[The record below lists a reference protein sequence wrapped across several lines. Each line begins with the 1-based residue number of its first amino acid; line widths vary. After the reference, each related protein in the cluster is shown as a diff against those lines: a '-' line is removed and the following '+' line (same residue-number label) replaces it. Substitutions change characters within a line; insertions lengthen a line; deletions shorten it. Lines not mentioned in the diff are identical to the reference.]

1 MLDRKFI
8 LENLE
13 AVRSN
18 CTNRG
23 VDVDLDRFAE
33 LDEKRRSL
41 QQELDRLNQEANAT
55 AKSIKGAQDAEAR
68 QKLIDQGKQL
78 RTRRGEVEEELQQAK
93 EELEALQSIIP
104 NMSHPAAPIG
114 ASDADNAELER
125 GATPLPSFDFKPLDH
140 LEIGEKLDLI
150 DM

>member
-18 CTNRG
+18 CANRG
-23 VDVDLDRFAE
+23 IDVDLDSFAE
-33 LDEKRRSL
+33 LDGKRRSL
-41 QQELDRLNQEANAT
+41 QQEVDRLNQEANAT
-55 AKSIKGAQDAEAR
+55 AKSIKDAKDPDER

-78 RTRRGEVEEELQQAK
+78 RTQRAEAEEKLQQAK
-93 EELEALQSIIP
+93 DELEALQSIIP

-125 GATPLPSFDFKPLDH
+125 GATPAQLRLQASGSSRDRR
-140 LEIGEKLDLI
+140 EA
-150 DM
+150 